1 MGCLSRVG
9 CLVVVAGA
17 AAAGYWLYGDQL
29 PSKLATAAGRA
40 ADKASE
46 AAGAVADRSRGTR
59 RDSTIGTARDTNR
72 DTTRDTNRRDSNG
85 NNRGVEPR
93 VDWVSLGRSAS
104 MPTSDVAALSKRDG
118 PAFVTLTA
126 AELAGLFSSVLPKQ
140 LPTSAR
146 DIQLAMR
153 DNQLLVRATLDVA
166 EIAGDGTLGRVLGIA
181 LAGRDTLQLGGTL
194 EPLRPGV
201 AQYRIESLRV
211 KGMDVPPRLIPTML
225 GALRRGQTPKE
236 LAPNG
241 VGMLLPKAVAD
252 LRVANG
258 RLTLYKAVR

>member
-1 MGCLSRVG
+1 MGCLTRIG

-29 PSKLATAAGRA
+29 PSKLATAAGRV
-40 ADKASE
+40 ADKAGD
-46 AAGAVADRSRGTR
+46 AAGVVADRSIATR
-59 RDSTIGTARDTNR
+59 RDTTPGGSPDANR
-72 DTTRDTNRRDSNG
+72 NADRNADRSANRNA
-85 NNRGVEPR
+85 EPR
-93 VDWVSLGRSAS
+93 VDWARVGSDAA
-104 MPTSDVAALSKRDG
+104 MPTKEIAALSKRDG
-118 PAFVTLTA
+118 PAFVTLNA
-126 AELAGLFSSVLPKQ
+126 AELAGLLSAALPQQ

-146 DIQLAMR
+146 DVELALR

-166 EIAGDGTLGRVLGIA
+166 EIAGDGTLGRLLGIA

-194 EPLRPGV
+194 EPLRSGA
-201 AQYRIESLRV
+201 AQYRVESLRV
-211 KGMDVPPRLIPTML
+211 KGIQVPPRLIPTVL

-252 LRVANG
+252 LRIAKG
-258 RLTLYKAVR
+258 RLTLYKAVPTP